1 MLELIAITTI
11 IILFALF
18 LKWRGKTGTPTGEK
32 EKVSERLSP
41 EGIVGKSIF
50 VLTTDKR
57 SAPEPD
63 SSGKMDIEVPL
74 EYGPDISAVEEQEE
88 LEELGL
94 SPESF
99 SDITFED
106 MMEVVNEVESV
117 KPQNPTKAGKL
128 LYENENTDWV
138 EQIAS
143 SSSDYQKRIGELID
157 LHLGKLGKTNS
168 NMKPDDGLKEFD
180 ISDFINISVIK

>member
-1 MLELIAITTI
+1 MLELIAIITI

-32 EKVSERLSP
+32 EKVSEKLSP
-41 EGIVGKSIF
+41 DGIVGKSSF
-50 VLTTDKR
+50 VLTTSK
-57 SAPEPD
+57 SAIPEPD
-63 SSGKMDIEVPL
+63 SSGKIDIEVPL
-74 EYGPDISAVEEQEE
+74 EYETDIATIEEQEE
-88 LEELGL
+88 LEQLGL
-94 SPESF
+94 PTEIF

-143 SSSDYQKRIGELID
+143 SSSNYQKRIIELID
-157 LHLGKLGKTNS
+157 L
-168 NMKPDDGLKEFD
+168 
-180 ISDFINISVIK
+180 